1 MTSSKLL
8 TVVFAMSVLTAI
20 RDPTAAQAE
29 TAKVRGIKRKAEFER
44 DKAYRPPS
52 PRRSKGVKS
61 FLSAW
66 AKGETSAVGSWRVAH
81 SIVTEDKSDC
91 GHGMSRLAALASG
104 SSGSE
109 KTALG

>member
-20 RDPTAAQAE
+20 WNPAVGQAE
-29 TAKVRGIKRKAEFER
+29 IANVRGFKRKAEFEF
-44 DKAYRPPS
+44 DKAYRSAS

-66 AKGETSAVGSWRVAH
+66 AK
-81 SIVTEDKSDC
+81 
-91 GHGMSRLAALASG
+91 
-104 SSGSE
+104 
-109 KTALG
+109 